1 MAKHQPKHQRSRE
14 PQASDPG
21 IPRGWGEFLGVA
33 LLAIGGLM
41 LGGLVSYQ
49 FGDGNLMGP
58 VGRLVASAL
67 YAGFG
72 MAAYLIVLGVVGIG
86 VKALLGHRMELNIG
100 EGLGF
105 SSATLAGCV
114 LLHVMFPVYR
124 VHGYTAGGLS
134 GELLG
139 EVSIGLFEHAG
150 TYLLTTTIMCLG
162 LIASTPLTFAH
173 LITGARVIGRG
184 AVWTA
189 RYLWSGVIGIAQ
201 AQREYAEQ
209 HWDEDAEADADELL
223 EDEDEDEL
231 SESDEAEADAED
243 EADED
248 ESDAEADEAD
258 ESDADED
265 AEEVESAPARK
276 RRKRGAKAKLQG
288 KTARKNRK
296 RGRKQLVIDD
306 ADETAEEADGD
317 EAVAAPAKSSRRAKP
332 AATTAKT
339 EAEQPEDAEGNDRP
353 EICVTDDPELIAELG
368 GGDDDDSDESG
379 DDEDASE
386 GAANDSG
393 TPRSNKKK
401 APLTPAELA
410 ARAQAKRA
418 EAAAAV
424 AATTKSGVQRRDGA
438 QPVQYLR
445 DGYELPPLHLFAAV
459 EKNKAEID
467 TDFIYEQAQRIVEA
481 FAHFKIK
488 GKVTKI
494 HPGPVITRYEFKPE
508 AGVKVSRIQNLENDL
523 AMALEAIRI
532 RILAPIPGKSTVGL
546 EVPNKERETVYV
558 QENLADP
565 GFHESDSTLPLVLGK
580 DIVGKS
586 VSIDLAKAPHLL
598 VAGATGSGKSVG
610 VNAMLCSLM
619 YSCTPE
625 ELRLI
630 LIDPKML
637 EFSIYQDIPHLLL
650 PVITDAEKANLA
662 LRWAVNEMERRYAL
676 LSEAKVRDIK
686 GFNKKMPQLQA
697 EWDAE
702 SKMLEAEAAAV
713 AAEAAVEGQDAVD
726 GTKLS
731 GISFDQLGNAIA
743 ITGGVELPPRPE
755 SMPFIVIVIDEFADL
770 MMVASKEVEANVARL
785 AAKARAAGVHLIVA
799 TQRPSVDVITGTIKN
814 NFPSRIAFQ
823 VTSDIDSRTILDQ
836 KGAKQLLGMGD
847 MLYMDR
853 GKEPRRV
860 HGCFVSE
867 TEIEKVVDF
876 VKKQAKPAYNMDITK
891 AEVESA
897 DEDAEDKVFDPL
909 YDKAVQIVA
918 ESQKVS
924 TSMIQRRLNVGYNRA
939 AKIVE
944 RMEEEGAIGPP
955 NGTKPREVYVSA
967 A

>member
-1 MAKHQPKHQRSRE
+1 MAKKQRSRE
-14 PQASDPG
+14 PEAHDPG

-41 LGGLVSYQ
+41 LGGLISYQ

-72 MAAYLIVLGVVGIG
+72 MAAYLVVLGVVGIG
-86 VKALLGHRMELNIG
+86 IKALLGHQMELRLG

-114 LLHVMFPVYR
+114 LLHVMFPSYR

-139 EVSIGLFEHAG
+139 EVSLGLFELAG
-150 TYLLTTTIMCLG
+150 TYLLTLAIMCLG
-162 LIASTPLTFAH
+162 LIASTPLTFGH
-173 LITGARVIGRG
+173 LLAGGRAVGRG
-184 AVWTA
+184 GLWVV
-189 RYLWSGVIGIAQ
+189 RYLWSGAVGIAQ
-201 AQREYAEQ
+201 AQRDYAAQRWEGQ
-209 HWDEDAEADADELL
+209 DEREDDEVSDEDG
-223 EDEDEDEL
+223 
-231 SESDEAEADAED
+231 

-248 ESDAEADEAD
+248 EEEEAEEEEAEDAEAEEEEA
-258 ESDADED
+258 
-265 AEEVESAPARK
+265 VELEPPARGK
-276 RRKRGAKAKLQG
+276 RTRKTTAG
-288 KTARKNRK
+288 KGARKNRK
-296 RGRKQLVIDD
+296 LDTAAAAVVPLVEL
-306 ADETAEEADGD
+306 DEPEEVP
-317 EAVAAPAKSSRRAKP
+317 EPVAPKP
-332 AATTAKT
+332 AATGRASRAVKLAAVSPVAEPTPTTKAVESIETAT
-339 EAEQPEDAEGNDRP
+339 AADELLGEEAANDDGEASNERP
-353 EICVTDDPELIAELG
+353 EICVSEDPDLLLLDEEAESSG
-368 GGDDDDSDESG
+368 EEADDDG
-379 DDEDASE
+379 DEDTDAD
-386 GAANDSG
+386 GK
-393 TPRSNKKK
+393 PRRKK

-410 ARAQAKRA
+410 ARAKDKRA
-418 EAAAAV
+418 Q
-424 AATTKSGVQRRDGA
+424 ATAPRPPATRRRDGA
-438 QPVQYLR
+438 QPIAYVN
-445 DGYELPPLHLFAAV
+445 GTYELPPLHLFAAL
-459 EKNKAEID
+459 EKNKVEID
-467 TDFIYEQAQRIVEA
+467 RDFIFEQAERIVEA
-481 FAHFKIK
+481 FAHFKIR

-523 AMALEAIRI
+523 AMALEAVRI

-546 EVPNKERETVYV
+546 EVPNMERETVHV

-565 GFHESDSTLPLVLGK
+565 SFSDGESLLPLVLGK

-586 VSIDLAKAPHLL
+586 VAIDLAKSPHLL

-610 VNAMLCSLM
+610 VNAMLCSLL

-637 EFSIYQDIPHLLL
+637 EFSIYRDIPHLLL

-662 LRWAVNEMERRYAL
+662 LRWAVNEMERRYAM
-676 LSEAKVRDIK
+676 LSDAKVRDIR
-686 GFNKKMPQLQA
+686 GYNTKMPRLQA

-702 SKMLEAEAAAV
+702 SKALEAEAASL
-713 AAEAAVEGQDAVD
+713 AADAFNDGEDAVN
-726 GTKLS
+726 GSRLS
-731 GISFDQLGNAIA
+731 GVQFDMAGNAVSIV
-743 ITGGVELPPRPE
+743 GGVELPPRPE
-755 SMPFIVIVIDEFADL
+755 HLPFIVVVIDEFADL
-770 MMVASKEVEANVARL
+770 MMVASKEVESNVARL

-867 TEIEKVVDF
+867 AEIEKVVDF
-876 VKKQAKPAYNMDITK
+876 VRKQAKPSYNMEITK
-891 AEVESA
+891 AEVESVDG
-897 DEDAEDKVFDPL
+897 DEEERLHDPL
-909 YDKAVQIVA
+909 YDKAVELVA
-918 ESQKVS
+918 EAQKVS
-924 TSMIQRRLNVGYNRA
+924 TSMLQRRLNVGYNRA
-939 AKIVE
+939 AKLVE
-944 RMEEEGAIGPP
+944 RMEEEGAIGPA
-955 NGTKPREVYVSA
+955 NGSKPRDVYVTA

>member
-1 MAKHQPKHQRSRE
+1 MPKNQRSRE
-14 PQASDPG
+14 ADPG

-41 LGGLVSYQ
+41 FGGLISYQ

-72 MAAYLIVLGVVGIG
+72 MAAYLIVLGVLGIG
-86 VKALLGHRMELNIG
+86 VKALLGHRMELRIG
-100 EGLGF
+100 EGVGF

-114 LLHVMFPVYR
+114 LLHVMFPSYR
-124 VHGYTAGGLS
+124 VHGYTSGGLS

-139 EVSIGLFEHAG
+139 EVSIGLFDHAG
-150 TYLLTTTIMCLG
+150 TYLLTLAVMCLG

-173 LITGARVIGRG
+173 LILVGKAISRG
-184 AVWTA
+184 ALWVV
-189 RYLWSGVIGIAQ
+189 RYLWSGIVGIVR

-209 HWDEDAEADADELL
+209 NWDAKP
-223 EDEDEDEL
+223 EDEDEKDE
-231 SESDEAEADAED
+231 EEEEEEEAEEEEVEEEEEAEEAEVEEEEEEEAEAE
-243 EADED
+243 EE
-248 ESDAEADEAD
+248 EEE
-258 ESDADED
+258 
-265 AEEVESAPARK
+265 AEEAEEEEPEAKPARS
-276 RRKRGAKAKLQG
+276 RKRSKAKLQG
-288 KTARKNRK
+288 KESRKNR
-296 RGRKQLVIDD
+296 RRKQLVIDGPT
-306 ADETAEEADGD
+306 AVESEPEPVETPVVVPEPASAP
-317 EAVAAPAKSSRRAKP
+317 AAPES
-332 AATTAKT
+332 
-339 EAEQPEDAEGNDRP
+339 EDERP
-353 EICVTDDPELIAELG
+353 EICVSDVSDDPELLGELG
-368 GGDDDDSDESG
+368 EGEDEEEESDTE
-379 DDEDASE
+379 
-386 GAANDSG
+386 AANDDGSAKS
-393 TPRSNKKK
+393 RRKK

-418 EAAAAV
+418 EASAAAT
-424 AATTKSGVQRRDGA
+424 AAPKPSRREGA
-438 QPVQYLR
+438 QPIHYLH
-445 DGYELPPLHLFAAV
+445 GTYELPPLHLFAAI
-459 EKNKAEID
+459 EKQKTEID
-467 TDFIYEQAQRIVEA
+467 KDFIYEQAERIVEA

-508 AGVKVSRIQNLENDL
+508 AGVKVSRIANLENDL
-523 AMALEAIRI
+523 AMALEAVRI

-546 EVPNKERETVYV
+546 EVPNKERENVYL

-565 GFHESDSTLPLVLGK
+565 GFHEAGSTLPLVLGK
-580 DIVGKS
+580 DTVGKA
-586 VSIDLAKAPHLL
+586 VDIDLAKAPHLL

-610 VNAMLCSLM
+610 VNAMLCSLL

-637 EFSIYQDIPHLLL
+637 EFSIYRDIPHLLL

-676 LSEAKVRDIK
+676 LSEAGVRDIK
-686 GFNKKMPQLQA
+686 GYNKKLPQLQA

-702 SKMLEAEAAAV
+702 SKALEAEAAAV
-713 AAEAAVEGQDAVD
+713 AAEAARDGQDAVD
-726 GTKLS
+726 GSKLS
-731 GISFDQLGNAIA
+731 GIAFDALGNAVA

-755 SMPFIVIVIDEFADL
+755 GMPFIVIVIDEFADL

-785 AAKARAAGVHLIVA
+785 AAKARAAGLHLIVA

-823 VTSDIDSRTILDQ
+823 VTSDVDSRTILDQ

-876 VKKQAKPAYNMDITK
+876 VRKQAKPSYNMEITK
-891 AEVESA
+891 ADVETV
-897 DEDAEDKVFDPL
+897 DEGPAEERIYDPL

-918 ESQKVS
+918 ETQKVS

>member
-1 MAKHQPKHQRSRE
+1 MAKKQRSRE
-14 PQASDPG
+14 PEPHDPG

-41 LGGLVSYQ
+41 LGGLISYQ

-72 MAAYLIVLGVVGIG
+72 MAAYLVVLGVVGIG
-86 VKALLGHRMELNIG
+86 IKSLLGHHMELRLG

-114 LLHVMFPVYR
+114 LLHVMFPSYR
-124 VHGYTAGGLS
+124 VHGFTAGGLS

-139 EVSIGLFEHAG
+139 EVSLGLFELAG
-150 TYLLTTTIMCLG
+150 TYLLTTTLMCLG
-162 LIASTPLTFAH
+162 LIASTPLTFGH
-173 LITGARVIGRG
+173 LLAGARAVGRG
-184 AVWTA
+184 GMWVV
-189 RYLWSGVIGIAQ
+189 RYLWSGVVGIAQ
-201 AQREYAEQ
+201 AQRDYAAQRWEAQ
-209 HWDEDAEADADELL
+209 ENEAVEADEEEAEEEAEEEEEEEEEE
-223 EDEDEDEL
+223 ED
-231 SESDEAEADAED
+231 SEEAEA
-243 EADED
+243 
-248 ESDAEADEAD
+248 
-258 ESDADED
+258 
-265 AEEVESAPARK
+265 EVEEAATAEPEPPPARSK
-276 RRKRGAKAKLQG
+276 RTRKATAG
-288 KTARKNRK
+288 KGARKNRK
-296 RGRKQLVIDD
+296 LDGAATVALVTGENDESEEIVEVPAPSKSTGRAAESIRAVPALEP
-306 ADETAEEADGD
+306 ADSEESEDEDVLETAANDDG
-317 EAVAAPAKSSRRAKP
+317 EPSS
-332 AATTAKT
+332 
-339 EAEQPEDAEGNDRP
+339 DRP
-353 EICVTDDPELIAELG
+353 EICVSDDPDLLLEEEAGESLEEEA
-368 GGDDDDSDESG
+368 DDA
-379 DDEDASE
+379 DADADAKS
-386 GAANDSG
+386 
-393 TPRSNKKK
+393 RRKK

-418 EAAAAV
+418 EAVPRPPA
-424 AATTKSGVQRRDGA
+424 SRRRDGA
-438 QPVQYLR
+438 QPIQYVN
-445 DGYELPPLHLFAAV
+445 GTYELPPLHLFAAL
-459 EKNKAEID
+459 EKSKVEID
-467 TDFIYEQAQRIVEA
+467 RDFIFEQAERIVEA
-481 FAHFKIK
+481 FAHFKIR

-523 AMALEAIRI
+523 AMALEAVRI

-546 EVPNKERETVYV
+546 EVPNMERETVHV

-565 GFHESDSTLPLVLGK
+565 SFSDGESLLPLVLGK
-580 DIVGKS
+580 DIVGKA
-586 VSIDLAKAPHLL
+586 VALDLAKSPHLL

-610 VNAMLCSLM
+610 VNAMLCSLL

-637 EFSIYQDIPHLLL
+637 EFSIYRDIPHLLL

-662 LRWAVNEMERRYAL
+662 LRWAVNEMERRYAM
-676 LSEAKVRDIK
+676 LSEAKVRDIR
-686 GFNKKMPQLQA
+686 GYNTKMPRLQA

-702 SKMLEAEAAAV
+702 SKALEAEAASL
-713 AAEAAVEGQDAVD
+713 AADAFHDGEDAVN
-726 GTKLS
+726 GSRLS
-731 GISFDQLGNAIA
+731 GVQFNADGQAVSIV
-743 ITGGVELPPRPE
+743 GGVELPPRPE
-755 SMPFIVIVIDEFADL
+755 HLPFIVVVIDEFADL

-867 TEIEKVVDF
+867 AEIEKVVDF
-876 VKKQAKPAYNMDITK
+876 VRKQAKPSYNMEITK
-891 AEVESA
+891 AEVETLDG
-897 DEDAEDKVFDPL
+897 DEEERLHDPL
-909 YDKAVQIVA
+909 YDKAVELVA
-918 ESQKVS
+918 EAQKVS
-924 TSMIQRRLNVGYNRA
+924 TSMLQRRLNVGYNRA
-939 AKIVE
+939 AKLVE
-944 RMEEEGAIGPP
+944 RMEEEGAIGPA
-955 NGTKPREVYVSA
+955 NGSKPRDVYVTA

>member
-1 MAKHQPKHQRSRE
+1 MAKNQRSRE

-41 LGGLVSYQ
+41 FGGLASYQ

-86 VKALLGHRMELNIG
+86 VKALLGHRMELRIG
-100 EGLGF
+100 EGVGF

-114 LLHVMFPVYR
+114 LLHVMFPSYR

-139 EVSIGLFEHAG
+139 EVSIGLFDQAG
-150 TYLLTTTIMCLG
+150 TYLLTLTVMCLG

-173 LITGARVIGRG
+173 LIGAGRAIGRG
-184 AVWTA
+184 AMWTA
-189 RYLWSGVIGIAQ
+189 RYLWSGVVGIAQ

-209 HWDEDAEADADELL
+209 NWKDEEAEVEAEAEDEVEEYEYEYEEEEEYEYEYEEEDAEAA
-223 EDEDEDEL
+223 
-231 SESDEAEADAED
+231 EAEAEAEQEVDA
-243 EADED
+243 
-248 ESDAEADEAD
+248 AEEGL
-258 ESDADED
+258 
-265 AEEVESAPARK
+265 EEVEEEPAPTRK
-276 RRKRGAKAKLQG
+276 RRKSKGANKAKLQG

-296 RGRKQLVIDD
+296 RSRKQIVIDAPTED
-306 ADETAEEADGD
+306 AEAAQVDESAD
-317 EAVAAPAKSSRRAKP
+317 
-332 AATTAKT
+332 
-339 EAEQPEDAEGNDRP
+339 EAEQPELVEPKAGKAGKAGPAQPAAATDERP
-353 EICVTDDPELIAELG
+353 EICVTDEPELHVEPG
-368 GGDDDDSDESG
+368 EGDSDDGDAASG
-379 DDEDASE
+379 ED
-386 GAANDSG
+386 AANDDGASKA
-393 TPRSNKKK
+393 RRKK

-418 EAAAAV
+418 EAAAAAT
-424 AATTKSGVQRRDGA
+424 AAASASPRRDGA
-438 QPVQYLR
+438 QPVQYLQG
-445 DGYELPPLHLFAAV
+445 GYDLPPLHLFAAV
-459 EKNKAEID
+459 EKHKTEID
-467 TDFIYEQAQRIVEA
+467 KDFIYEQAERIVEA

-546 EVPNKERETVYV
+546 EVPNKQRETVYL

-565 GFHESDSTLPLVLGK
+565 GFHEAGSTLPLVLGK
-580 DIVGKS
+580 DIVGKA
-586 VSIDLAKAPHLL
+586 VDIDLAKAPHLL

-610 VNAMLCSLM
+610 VNAMLCSLL
-619 YSCTPE
+619 YSCSPE

-637 EFSIYQDIPHLLL
+637 EFSIYRDIPHLLL

-686 GFNKKMPQLQA
+686 GYNKKMPQLQA

-702 SKMLEAEAAAV
+702 SKALEAEAAAV
-713 AAEAAVEGQDAVD
+713 SAQAATEGQDAVD

-731 GISFDQLGNAIA
+731 GISFDAQGNAVA

-853 GKEPRRV
+853 GKEPHRV

-867 TEIEKVVDF
+867 AEIEKVVDF
-876 VKKQAKPAYNMDITK
+876 VRKQAKPSYNMEITK
-891 AEVESA
+891 AEVETT
-897 DEDAEDKVFDPL
+897 DEVAEEKLFDPL

-918 ESQKVS
+918 ECQKVS

>member
-1 MAKHQPKHQRSRE
+1 MAKNQRSRE
-14 PQASDPG
+14 PKASDPG

-41 LGGLVSYQ
+41 FGGLISYQ

-58 VGRLVASAL
+58 VGRLVATAL

-72 MAAYLIVLGVVGIG
+72 MAAYLIVLGVVGVG
-86 VKALLGHRMELNIG
+86 VKALLGHRMELRLG
-100 EGLGF
+100 EGVGF

-114 LLHVMFPVYR
+114 LLHVMFPSYR

-139 EVSIGLFEHAG
+139 EVSIGLFDHAG
-150 TYLLTTTIMCLG
+150 TYLLTVTIMCLG
-162 LIASTPLTFAH
+162 LIASTPLTFGH
-173 LITGARVIGRG
+173 LILAGKAIARA
-184 AVWTA
+184 AVWIL
-189 RYLWSGVIGIAQ
+189 RYLWSGAVGIAR

-209 HWDEDAEADADELL
+209 HWDDAQRDEELAEGE
-223 EDEDEDEL
+223 EDEDEDEG
-231 SESDEAEADAED
+231 EEVAED
-243 EADED
+243 EDELAEEQD
-248 ESDAEADEAD
+248 EEPAEPAEEAQED
-258 ESDADED
+258 LAED
-265 AEEVESAPARK
+265 AAPIGKRASKRARK
-276 RRKRGAKAKLQG
+276 SELQG
-288 KTARKNRK
+288 KRARKNRK
-296 RGRKQLVIDD
+296 RTRKKLVV
-306 ADETAEEADGD
+306 DEVEIASDEDENEDESESEDEQREEAAEVEAAEASEPASESED
-317 EAVAAPAKSSRRAKP
+317 E
-332 AATTAKT
+332 
-339 EAEQPEDAEGNDRP
+339 RP
-353 EICVTDDPELIAELG
+353 EICVSEDPDFASE
-368 GGDDDDSDESG
+368 GDDDDDG
-379 DDEDASE
+379 DDDGDEAE
-386 GAANDSG
+386 PAANDK
-393 TPRSNKKK
+393 PRRKK

-418 EAAAAV
+418 EAAAAAT
-424 AATTKSGVQRRDGA
+424 AAAKSTARRDGA
-438 QPVQYLR
+438 QPVRYLHG
-445 DGYELPPLHLFAAV
+445 GYELPPLHLFAAI
-459 EKNKAEID
+459 EKHKAEID
-467 TDFIYEQAQRIVEA
+467 KDFIYEQAERIVEA
-481 FAHFKIK
+481 FAHFKIR

-523 AMALEAIRI
+523 AMALEAVRI

-546 EVPNKERETVYV
+546 EVPNKERETVHV

-565 GFHESDSTLPLVLGK
+565 SFHEADATLPLVLGK
-580 DIVGKS
+580 DIVGKA
-586 VSIDLAKAPHLL
+586 VAIDLAKAPHLL

-610 VNAMLCSLM
+610 VNAMLCSLL
-619 YSCTPE
+619 YACTPE
-625 ELRLI
+625 ELRMI

-637 EFSIYQDIPHLLL
+637 EFSIYRDIPHLLL

-686 GFNKKMPQLQA
+686 GYNKKMPQLQA

-702 SKMLEAEAAAV
+702 SKALEAEAAAH
-713 AAEAAVEGQDAVD
+713 AAGAFADGEDAVD
-726 GTKLS
+726 GTRLS
-731 GISFDQLGNAIA
+731 GISFDALGNAVA
-743 ITGGVELPPRPE
+743 ITGGTELPPRPE
-755 SMPFIVIVIDEFADL
+755 PMPFIVIVIDEFADL

-785 AAKARAAGVHLIVA
+785 AAKARAAGVHLILA

-876 VKKQAKPAYNMDITK
+876 VRKQAKPSYNMEITR
-891 AEVESA
+891 AEVDSG
-897 DEDAEDKVFDPL
+897 DEPAEDKVFDPL

-918 ESQKVS
+918 ETQKVS

-955 NGTKPREVYVSA
+955 NGTKPREVFVSA

>member
-1 MAKHQPKHQRSRE
+1 MAKKQRSRE
-14 PQASDPG
+14 PEPRDPG

-41 LGGLVSYQ
+41 LGGLISYQ

-72 MAAYLIVLGVVGIG
+72 MAAYLVVLGVVGIG
-86 VKALLGHRMELNIG
+86 VKALLGHHMELRLG

-114 LLHVMFPVYR
+114 LLHVMFPSYR
-124 VHGYTAGGLS
+124 VHGFTAGGLS

-139 EVSIGLFEHAG
+139 EVSLGLFELAG

-162 LIASTPLTFAH
+162 LIASTPLTFGH
-173 LITGARVIGRG
+173 LLAGGRAVGRG
-184 AVWTA
+184 GLWVV
-189 RYLWSGVIGIAQ
+189 RYLWSGVVGIAQ
-201 AQREYAEQ
+201 AQRDYAAQRWEDQEDGREQ
-209 HWDEDAEADADELL
+209 EAADADEQEAGEQDGEEEEEEEEAECE
-223 EDEDEDEL
+223 EDEEE
-231 SESDEAEADAED
+231 EAET
-243 EADED
+243 
-248 ESDAEADEAD
+248 
-258 ESDADED
+258 
-265 AEEVESAPARK
+265 EEESAAEPEPPARGK
-276 RRKRGAKAKLQG
+276 RTRKTTAG
-288 KTARKNRK
+288 KGARKNRK
-296 RGRKQLVIDD
+296 LDSAAAAVLPSVVDEPVKVEEPAAPKPATTGRAGRAAKSATATAIVAAEPIETETATH
-306 ADETAEEADGD
+306 ADELLGEAAANDDG
-317 EAVAAPAKSSRRAKP
+317 EASN
-332 AATTAKT
+332 
-339 EAEQPEDAEGNDRP
+339 ERP
-353 EICVTDDPELIAELG
+353 EICVSEDPDLLLLDEEAEAG
-368 GGDDDDSDESG
+368 EEPDDDGEEEDG
-379 DDEDASE
+379 D
-386 GAANDSG
+386 GK
-393 TPRSNKKK
+393 PRRKK

-410 ARAQAKRA
+410 ARAREKR
-418 EAAAAV
+418 EAV
-424 AATTKSGVQRRDGA
+424 APRPPATRRRDGA
-438 QPVQYLR
+438 QPIQYVN
-445 DGYELPPLHLFAAV
+445 GTYELPPLHLFAAL
-459 EKNKAEID
+459 EKNKVEID
-467 TDFIYEQAQRIVEA
+467 RDFIFEQAERIVEA
-481 FAHFKIK
+481 FAHFKIR

-523 AMALEAIRI
+523 AMALEAVRI

-546 EVPNKERETVYV
+546 EVPNMERETVHV

-565 GFHESDSTLPLVLGK
+565 SFSDGESLLPLVLGK

-586 VSIDLAKAPHLL
+586 VAIDLAKSPHLL

-610 VNAMLCSLM
+610 VNAMLCSLL

-637 EFSIYQDIPHLLL
+637 EFSIYRDIPHLLL

-662 LRWAVNEMERRYAL
+662 LRWAVNEMERRYAM
-676 LSEAKVRDIK
+676 LSDAKVRDIR
-686 GFNKKMPQLQA
+686 GYNTKMPRLQA

-702 SKMLEAEAAAV
+702 SKALEAEAASL
-713 AAEAAVEGQDAVD
+713 AADAFNDGEDAVN
-726 GTKLS
+726 GSRLS
-731 GISFDQLGNAIA
+731 GVQFDMAGNAVSIV
-743 ITGGVELPPRPE
+743 GGVELPPRPE
-755 SMPFIVIVIDEFADL
+755 HLPFIVVVIDEFADL
-770 MMVASKEVEANVARL
+770 MMVASKEVESNVARL

-867 TEIEKVVDF
+867 AEIEKVVDF
-876 VKKQAKPAYNMDITK
+876 VRKQAKPSYNMEITK
-891 AEVESA
+891 AEVESVDG
-897 DEDAEDKVFDPL
+897 DEEERLHDPL
-909 YDKAVQIVA
+909 YDKAVELVA
-918 ESQKVS
+918 EAQKVS
-924 TSMIQRRLNVGYNRA
+924 TSMLQRRLNVGYNRA
-939 AKIVE
+939 AKLVE
-944 RMEEEGAIGPP
+944 RMEEEGAIGPA
-955 NGTKPREVYVSA
+955 NGSKPRDVYVTA